1 MSSNNDARATIDV
14 VILAVSYC
22 ALQGDVV
29 HSTPMTPGQS
39 LYEPS
44 DLSSPDDEVM
54 LKQTRS
60 RPLDPLNNYLASRDV
75 SPVRSQPQTSWEDA
89 SAQTKWYYSRK
100 VGQAVEAVMEDVSP
114 NNAGHLFN
122 EVMSLQSLHRKLSGD
137 HDDDDT
143 HVDDTLQETFAE
155 CYSAAGSWETRRQI
169 LSIMADKVTFK
180 QIQRYALIYTY
191 L

>member
-1 MSSNNDARATIDV
+1 
-14 VILAVSYC
+14 
-22 ALQGDVV
+22 
-29 HSTPMTPGQS
+29 MTPGQS

-44 DLSSPDDEVM
+44 ELSSPDDEVV

-75 SPVRSQPQTSWEDA
+75 SPVRSQLQTSWEDA
-89 SAQTKWYYSRK
+89 SARTKRYYSRK
-100 VGQAVEAVMEDVSP
+100 VGQAVEAVMKDVSP

-122 EVMSLQSLHRKLSGD
+122 EVMSSQSLRRKLSGD
-137 HDDDDT
+137 DDDDVT
-143 HVDDTLQETFAE
+143 HVDDTLLETFAE
-155 CYSAAGSWETRRQI
+155 FYSAAGSWETRRQI
-169 LSIMADKVTFK
+169 LSIMADQVTFK

>member
-29 HSTPMTPGQS
+29 HSTPMNPGQS

-44 DLSSPDDEVM
+44 ELSSPDDEVV

-75 SPVRSQPQTSWEDA
+75 SPVRSQLQTSWEDA
-89 SAQTKWYYSRK
+89 SARNKRYYSRK

-122 EVMSLQSLHRKLSGD
+122 DVMSSQSLRRKLSGD

-143 HVDDTLQETFAE
+143 HVDDTLLETFAE
-155 CYSAAGSWETRRQI
+155 CYSAVGSRETRRQI
-169 LSIMADKVTFK
+169 LSIMADKVIFK

>member
-1 MSSNNDARATIDV
+1 MSSNNGARATIDV
-14 VILAVSYC
+14 VILAVSCC
-22 ALQGDVV
+22 ALHGDVF

-44 DLSSPDDEVM
+44 ELSSPNDEVV

-75 SPVRSQPQTSWEDA
+75 SPVRSQLQTSCEDA
-89 SAQTKWYYSRK
+89 STRTKRYYSRK
-100 VGQAVEAVMEDVSP
+100 VGQAVEAIMEDVSP

-122 EVMSLQSLHRKLSGD
+122 EVMSLQSLRRKLSGD
-137 HDDDDT
+137 DDDDDI
-143 HVDDTLQETFAE
+143 HVDDTLLETFAE
-155 CYSAAGSWETRRQI
+155 CYSAAGSWETRPQI

-180 QIQRYALIYTY
+180 QIQR
-191 L
+191 